1 MHIHL
6 PYLIFPWSFNEIRL
20 VVSENSRGHEQ
31 YPIYSCR
38 THQRAITLGKI
49 IEPEHAGDMRIHL
62 WYLIFPWSFIE
73 IRQAVSENLRGQER
87 DGRTDARTH
96 GRTDARTQNSSK
108 GNNSWKNHRTRTRR
122 WYAHPPSILNIPMK
136 FQWNPTSSFREFAW
150 TRTVPYIF
158 MQNSSKGNNSWK
170 NHRTRTRR
178 WYAHPPLILNIPM
191 KFHWNPTSSF
201 REFAWTRAGRTHGRT
216 DARTKRRL
224 YAPPKFF
231 GEHNKRACE
240 WFTGCIY
247 THQ

>member
-62 WYLIFPWSFIE
+62 WYLIFPWSFTE

-96 GRTDARTQNSSK
+96 GRSGDYMLPRNSSGSIINPCRICCRYSLEVPHCDTSK
-108 GNNSWKNHRTRTRR
+108 DYLNMFLWWSKKIYSEDKILSPCWEIRYKRNHIT
-122 WYAHPPSILNIPMK
+122 IK
-136 FQWNPTSSFREFAW
+136 Q
-150 TRTVPYIF
+150 
-158 MQNSSKGNNSWK
+158 
-170 NHRTRTRR
+170 
-178 WYAHPPLILNIPM
+178 
-191 KFHWNPTSSF
+191 
-201 REFAWTRAGRTHGRT
+201 
-216 DARTKRRL
+216 RTKL
-224 YAPPKFF
+224 LQLP
-231 GEHNKRACE
+231 
-240 WFTGCIY
+240 
-247 THQ
+247 

>member
-1 MHIHL
+1 MQNSSKGNNSWKNHRTRTRRWYAYPPSIL
-6 PYLIFPWSFNEIRL
+6 NIPMKFQWNPTSSFREFAWTRTVPYIF
-20 VVSENSRGHEQ
+20 
-31 YPIYSCR
+31 
-38 THQRAITLGKI
+38 
-49 IEPEHAGDMRIHL
+49 M
-62 WYLIFPWSFIE
+62 
-73 IRQAVSENLRGQER
+73 
-87 DGRTDARTH
+87 
-96 GRTDARTQNSSK
+96 QNSSK

-216 DARTKRRL
+216 DARTHGRTDARTKRRL

-231 GEHNKRACE
+231 GEHKTVFKRWHLNMCWADLE
-240 WFTGCIY
+240 FYGPINAVKVMLSQYPHFSWADLVL
-247 THQ
+247 

>member
-1 MHIHL
+1 MRGHEQYPIYSCRTHQRAITLGKIIEPEHAGDMHIHL

-87 DGRTDARTH
+87 DGRTDART
-96 GRTDARTQNSSK
+96 
-108 GNNSWKNHRTRTRR
+108 
-122 WYAHPPSILNIPMK
+122 
-136 FQWNPTSSFREFAW
+136 
-150 TRTVPYIF
+150 
-158 MQNSSKGNNSWK
+158 
-170 NHRTRTRR
+170 
-178 WYAHPPLILNIPM
+178 
-191 KFHWNPTSSF
+191 
-201 REFAWTRAGRTHGRT
+201 
-216 DARTKRRL
+216 KRRL

-231 GEHNKRACE
+231 GEHNKPLGSCPWVGLGVR
-240 WFTGCIY
+240 I
-247 THQ
+247 